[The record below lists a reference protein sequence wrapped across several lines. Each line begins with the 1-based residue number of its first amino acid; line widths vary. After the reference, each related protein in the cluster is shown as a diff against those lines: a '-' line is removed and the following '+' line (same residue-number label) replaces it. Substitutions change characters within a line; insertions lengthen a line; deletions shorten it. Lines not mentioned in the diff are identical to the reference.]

1 MDRYKILIGAGIAAV
16 AVMAVL
22 FGKDVMRGNIAIQD
36 YDIYVDPLIDRQNLF
51 VTGRVTVQNTGGE
64 PLSNV
69 RVNFG
74 GGDTLDLGTLDAG
87 DRVILSPPSGNPMEY
102 VAVSAEPDIYVSKVY
117 REPPKMV
124 GMMGS

>member
-1 MDRYKILIGAGIAAV
+1 MALGVAAV
-16 AVMAVL
+16 AAMAVV
-22 FGKDVMRGNIAIQD
+22 FGADLMRGTVATQDHAIF
-36 YDIYVDPLIDRQNLF
+36 VDPLIDRQNLF

-64 PLSNV
+64 RLTNV

-74 GGDTLDLGTLDAG
+74 GGGVLELGALDPGKK
-87 DRVILSPPSGNPMEY
+87 VIVSPPPESPMEF
-102 VAVSAEPDIYVSKVY
+102 VVVTADPGVLVSKAY